1 MKVFFKLRL
10 LSTLITFFLL
20 FNFISL
26 TIVNIKDTKVISF
39 GIVAQFFSAK
49 NFSMN
54 VVEKMFAQKMQKN
67 KQDNKANKKD
77 QENNKNSIVFLLP
90 NVNIMSMFGFAF
102 YNFTDSVAI
111 YTYEY
116 VNRILD
122 YPLKIPF
129 WRLIFLLLILKILFN
144 VLPRSI
150 SINYNKKNIE
160 RACIV

>member
-1 MKVFFKLRL
+1 MKVFFKLKL
-10 LSTLITFFLL
+10 VSILVTFFLF
-20 FNFISL
+20 FNILSL
-26 TIVNIKDTKVISF
+26 MLTNVKDNKVINF

-49 NFSMN
+49 NFSMDI
-54 VVEKMFAQKMQKN
+54 VEKMFAQKMQNN
-67 KQDNKANKKD
+67 KQDNKTNKKE
-77 QENNKNSIVFLLP
+77 ENNNQNNVVLLS
-90 NVNIMSMFGFAF
+90 NTAITSLFNFEFS
-102 YNFTDSVAI
+102 NFTSTITV
-111 YTYEY
+111 YTYECSKT
-116 VNRILD
+116 ILD

>member
-1 MKVFFKLRL
+1 MFFKLRL

-144 VLPRSI
+144 LLPRSI

-160 RACIV
+160 GACIV

>member
-1 MKVFFKLRL
+1 MKFFLKLKL
-10 LSTLITFFLL
+10 VSTIVTFFLL

-26 TIVNIKDTKVISF
+26 TLVRVKDTKVTSF

-54 VVEKMFAQKMQKN
+54 VIEKMFAQKMQKN
-67 KQDNKANKKD
+67 KQNNKTNKKE
-77 QENNKNSIVFLLP
+77 ENNNKSNDFLIP
-90 NVNIMSMFGFAF
+90 NTEITSLVNFEFT
-102 YNFTDSVAI
+102 NFVSTVAL
-111 YTYEY
+111 YTYDCSKT
-116 VNRILD
+116 ILD

-160 RACIV
+160 WACIV

>member
-1 MKVFFKLRL
+1 MKVFFKLKL
-10 LSTLITFFLL
+10 VSIFVTFFLF
-20 FNFISL
+20 FNILSL
-26 TIVNIKDTKVISF
+26 MLTNVKDNKVINF

-49 NFSMN
+49 NFSMGI
-54 VVEKMFAQKMQKN
+54 VEKMFAQKMQN
-67 KQDNKANKKD
+67 NKKD
-77 QENNKNSIVFLLP
+77 NKTNKKEENNNQNNVVLLS
-90 NVNIMSMFGFAF
+90 NTAITSLFNFEFS
-102 YNFTDSVAI
+102 NFTSTIAV
-111 YTYEY
+111 YTYECSKT
-116 VNRILD
+116 ILD